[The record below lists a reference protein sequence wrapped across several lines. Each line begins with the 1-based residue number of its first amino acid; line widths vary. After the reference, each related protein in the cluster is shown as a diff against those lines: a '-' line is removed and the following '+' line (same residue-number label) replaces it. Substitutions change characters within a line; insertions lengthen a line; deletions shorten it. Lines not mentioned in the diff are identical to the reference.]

1 MFQVALDC
9 LENKGEVAT
18 GDAETCKTCGG
29 VFSKISQIVMEDE
42 QQIWTCE
49 YCNAR
54 NEVMIDD
61 GEVPK
66 NNEVTYM
73 IEAAA

>member
-1 MFQVALDC
+1 
-9 LENKGEVAT
+9 
-18 GDAETCKTCGG
+18 
-29 VFSKISQIVMEDE
+29 MEDE